1 MIFNYVPFITN
12 LIFLTTQITVMQ
24 TLCFYVVEVTDI
36 DLMCIL
42 IMLLFV
48 LQVERFK
55 TGRGQYKKSMNQFSK
70 PVIAV
75 IEDRITPLVN
85 AFDDDYGYAGMS

>member
-1 MIFNYVPFITN
+1 
-12 LIFLTTQITVMQ
+12 
-24 TLCFYVVEVTDI
+24 
-36 DLMCIL
+36 MCIQ

-55 TGRGQYKKSMNQFSK
+55 TGGGQYKQSMNQLSEQ
-70 PVIAV
+70 VIAV

-85 AFDDDYGYAGMS
+85 EFDDDYGYAGMS